1 MQKNNWK
8 SIALLQLPFP
18 FKHITSNLSLSFP
31 IENRPVA

>member
-18 FKHITSNLSLSFP
+18 FKHITLNLSLFLP
-31 IENRPVA
+31 TENRPVA